1 MSPRVRIVALLACL
15 AAGAL
20 ALLRSGPPAPAG
32 LDAPAREFSAS
43 RARERLAALLADEA
57 PHPVGSAA
65 GAALRGRLVAQLRE
79 LGLAPEELPGFA
91 CSENGSCAE
100 VVNVLVRISGQ
111 EPGPALLLATHHDSV
126 PAGPGAADD
135 GHGVAVVLELLR
147 ALQSDGPPRRPL
159 MVVFTDGEEAGL
171 LGARAFVEH
180 PAFAEVGAVI
190 NIEARGTG
198 GAARMFETS
207 DGNAALLAAYAAG
220 APRLSAH
227 SLSYEIY
234 RRLPN
239 DTDLSVFKRAGA
251 QGLGFAF
258 IGGVRR
264 YHTPRDD
271 LAHLDLGSVQQ
282 QGDSVLGATRALLAA
297 GIQPAAGNS
306 TYADLFGL
314 VLLRW
319 PASLDLALAGL
330 ALLLALLAAWRGAAV
345 PGDRSA
351 QSPAVS
357 QDMSKQSP
365 GAPASPAATAS
376 PAAGRLRPRSVLAAA
391 AATLLLGP
399 LLGACGAVLA
409 LWLVG
414 VASEPVEQWPAS
426 PAILLLTAAAA
437 ASAFAVFGLGRV
449 AARVGPRAQAV
460 GAWLVWSLLAVA
472 VAVVMPGASI
482 LLIAPAL
489 LAGLALAAGRA
500 GLATAL
506 GGALAFALWVPLIPA
521 LVDALGLN
529 AWLAGALV
537 GWTWGVA
544 APCLARTTRGPGM
557 FVDGLALLAAVAGL
571 LAARAPRFDI
581 DAPGKL
587 NILHVQDLDTG
598 AARFVLDAPDG
609 VPPELSSGTAWQ
621 DTRLSVPWTFRALP
635 VAAAPPEPELARGGG
650 PEFTRTSS
658 EQRGELRRVTGTLRA
673 RPGARSLHLILPA
686 GAVASLQIGGRTLDL
701 TRLRS
706 APDDARLVVIHGP
719 PAGGVALVA
728 ELRSDAPWTIADS
741 LPGAPASAAALLAAR
756 PPERVPYQ
764 MGDLRI
770 ALRQIHP

>member
-1 MSPRVRIVALLACL
+1 VSPRVRIVALLACL

-147 ALQSDGPPRRPL
+147 ALQSDGPLRRPL
-159 MVVFTDGEEAGL
+159 LVVFTDGEEAGL

-190 NIEARGTG
+190 NLEARGTG

-220 APRLSAH
+220 APRPSAH

-282 QGDSVLGATRALLAA
+282 QGDSALGATRALLAA

-330 ALLLALLAAWRGAAV
+330 ALLLTLLAAWRGAAV

-365 GAPASPAATAS
+365 GAPSSPAAPASPAD
-376 PAAGRLRPRSVLAAA
+376 GRLRPRSLLAAA

-500 GLATAL
+500 GLATTL

-544 APCLARTTRGPGM
+544 APCLARTHAAPACSSTASPCSPPSPACSPPAPRASTSTPPASSTSSTSRTSTPARPASCSTPPTAYHPSCPRGQPGRTPRYRCRGPSAPCPSPRRRPSPSSPAVAAPSSRAPAASSAASCGGSRARC
-557 FVDGLALLAAVAGL
+557 GLAP
-571 LAARAPRFDI
+571 ARAPC
-581 DAPGKL
+581 
-587 NILHVQDLDTG
+587 
-598 AARFVLDAPDG
+598 
-609 VPPELSSGTAWQ
+609 
-621 DTRLSVPWTFRALP
+621 
-635 VAAAPPEPELARGGG
+635 
-650 PEFTRTSS
+650 TSS
-658 EQRGELRRVTGTLRA
+658 SPRA
-673 RPGARSLHLILPA
+673 RSPRCRSVVARS
-686 GAVASLQIGGRTLDL
+686 T
-701 TRLRS
+701 
-706 APDDARLVVIHGP
+706 
-719 PAGGVALVA
+719 
-728 ELRSDAPWTIADS
+728 
-741 LPGAPASAAALLAAR
+741 
-756 PPERVPYQ
+756 
-764 MGDLRI
+764 
-770 ALRQIHP
+770 